1 MKKNIL
7 ALGLLSLFLM
17 MSCSSDDDSN
27 NQNNDDPTPEPVV
40 KNYFPSAEGNTWS
53 YENKTTS
60 NANEQTANEV
70 VNVQEN
76 NTEGDTEFF
85 SLNST
90 LDNPLAPSVTNVLS
104 NGELFKTDQ
113 ILFLNGDIDL
123 GFDAGLGD
131 FALDLSQVVIF
142 DANANPNQ
150 LLFSD
155 SNSFSQDFNGIN
167 LSVDYEIISE
177 SGEQFDTLEVNGIV
191 YEDVISARLA
201 VNLEVTAGQSIFT
214 VAIIEDQEVIN
225 ATHYFANEVGLIKSE
240 VEVNI
245 EFEDLSDLPVEI
257 PEIPNTNTLVEQ
269 GLIDFDVEL

>member
-7 ALGLLSLFLM
+7 TLGLLSLFLM

-27 NQNNDDPTPEPVV
+27 NQNNDDPTPEPEV

-60 NANEQTANEV
+60 NANEQTANEE

-90 LDNPLAPSVTNVLS
+90 LDNSLAPSVTNVLS

-167 LSVDYEIISE
+167 LSVDYEIVSE

>member
-27 NQNNDDPTPEPVV
+27 IQNNDDPTPEPEV

-60 NANEQTANEV
+60 NANEQTANEE

-90 LDNPLAPSVTNVLS
+90 LDNSLAPSVTNVLS

-167 LSVDYEIISE
+167 LSVDYEIVSE